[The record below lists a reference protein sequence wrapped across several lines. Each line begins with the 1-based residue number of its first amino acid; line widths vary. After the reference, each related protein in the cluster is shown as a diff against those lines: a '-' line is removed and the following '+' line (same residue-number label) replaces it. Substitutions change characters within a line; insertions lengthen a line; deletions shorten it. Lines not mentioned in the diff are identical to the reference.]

1 MGYNSLLTGDFVHL
15 EHDLVLELRWV
26 THLNTVELDFVA
38 LLYLL
43 RAFGVRG
50 VGVINQLIEDLLL
63 LVDRVGEAALSA
75 QFPVHTFLDAFEFR
89 L

>member
-1 MGYNSLLTGDFVHL
+1 MGYDSLLTSDFVNL

-38 LLYLL
+38 LLYLF

-50 VGVINQLIEDLLL
+50 VGIVNQLIEDLLL
-63 LVDRVGEAALSA
+63 LVDRVREAALGA
-75 QFPVHTFLDAFEFR
+75 QFSVHSFLDAFEFR